1 MHPDVHRDPERLREH
16 AAAARELAD
25 VLRAALSDAD
35 PSAMVPVPHRAE
47 LDRLDTSVRR
57 AARELAELGDAL
69 AAAAA
74 VGHTDVELAAGLGR
88 AIELR
93 SAIEQP

>member
-25 VLRAALSDAD
+25 VLQAALGAPDAG
-35 PSAMVPVPHRAE
+35 PTQHRAE
-47 LDRLDTSVRR
+47 VDRLDTSVRR

-74 VGHTDVELAAGLGR
+74 VGHTDTELAGRLHRAGD
-88 AIELR
+88 
-93 SAIEQP
+93 PP